1 MNLHLLHHWLVSM
14 RGGEKVLEQLCKI
27 FPRAPIHTLVN
38 TDNEQAISETI
49 RTHPIYTTVLNKL
62 PGAADHYKLW
72 LPLFPSF
79 IKHYS
84 VDADFILSSDA
95 GMIKGVNNKND
106 APHVCYCHSPPRYLW
121 DMQEAYLEK
130 MHPLKRM
137 IFKRFTPYLQKFDR
151 ASADSIDHFIA
162 NSAFVKERI
171 ERIYGREATVIHP
184 PVDVEAF
191 NWKRPSEEFYLI
203 VAALVPYKK
212 VDLAVRAFNKMG
224 KPLIIIGNG
233 SERTKLQDLAKRNVQ
248 LLGSQPFEVLK
259 DYFERCKAFVFP
271 GVEDFGITPLEAQAA
286 GKPVIAYRA
295 GGALETIKENETGLF
310 FDKQN
315 ADALAEAVAQF
326 EDHIEQFDPQAC
338 RKQAE
343 AFSPEKFRV
352 QIKDFLSSRY
362 PSYFSE
368 YGWKQ
373 QAKTNKHG

>member
-14 RGGEKVLEQLCKI
+14 RGGEKVLEQFCQI
-27 FPRAPIHTLVN
+27 FPRAPIHTLVH
-38 TDNEQAISETI
+38 TDREEAISETI
-49 RTHPIYTTVLNKL
+49 RTHPVHTTFLNKL
-62 PGAADHYKLW
+62 PGATDHYKSW
-72 LPLFPSF
+72 LPLLPFF
-79 IKHYS
+79 IKNHK

-95 GMIKGVNNKND
+95 GWIKGIDNKND

-121 DMQEAYLEK
+121 DMQQAYLEK
-130 MHPLKRM
+130 MPASKRAV
-137 IFKRFTPYLQKFDR
+137 FKAITPYLQNFDR
-151 ASADSIDHFIA
+151 QSAEKVDHFIA

-171 ERIYGREATVIHP
+171 ERIYGRAATVIHP

-233 SERTKLQDLAKRNVQ
+233 SERTKLQELAKRNVQ

-259 DYFERCKAFVFP
+259 DYFERCKAFIFP

-310 FDKQN
+310 FDEQQ
-315 ADALAEAVAQF
+315 ADSLVEAVAYF
-326 EDHIEQFDPQAC
+326 EDHIEQFDPQAS
-338 RKQAE
+338 RQQAE
-343 AFSPEKFRV
+343 AFRPQKFRN
-352 QIKDFLSSRY
+352 QIKDFLSNRY
-362 PSYFSE
+362 PSYFSA
-368 YGWKQ
+368 YGWEQ
-373 QAKTNKHG
+373 QVKTNKHG